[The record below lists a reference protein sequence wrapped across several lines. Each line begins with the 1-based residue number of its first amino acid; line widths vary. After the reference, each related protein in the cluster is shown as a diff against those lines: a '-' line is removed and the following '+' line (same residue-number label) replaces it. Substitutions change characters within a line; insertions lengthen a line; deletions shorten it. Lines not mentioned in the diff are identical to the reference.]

1 MGVLLWFMQ
10 TSKAAIFP
18 TMKKLTLATLLIF
31 ACATAWTADFAKG
44 LAAAVTG
51 DFATAMAEL
60 IPPAAQGDAR
70 AQYVLAMMYD
80 EGKGVI

>member
-1 MGVLLWFMQ
+1 MHI
-10 TSKAAIFP
+10 SKAAISH

-31 ACATAWTADFAKG
+31 SCATAWAADLDKG

-51 DFATAMAEL
+51 DFATAMAEF